1 MSTLFK
7 KYYNEQGEVAVII
20 SEGLGVGWSTQLK
33 EHATPSQLG
42 MLFDRELVEL
52 ALQGRL
58 LECEELA
65 EQKYGA
71 GKGGSYDLKVKFLK
85 QGTKFIVTE
94 YDGSESL
101 KLLKDI
107 DFKTA

>member
-1 MSTLFK
+1 MTTPFK

-20 SEGLGVGWSTQLK
+20 SEELGVGWSTQLK
-33 EHATPSQLG
+33 GHPTPSQLG

-58 LECEELA
+58 LECEALSER
-65 EQKYGA
+65 KYGA

-94 YDGSESL
+94 YDGSEIL